1 MARSRAVGRWQLCG
15 CLLAACT
22 PGGDAGSTTV
32 AESSGT
38 ADPATGVTGVTGGS
52 GEPIPTTGL
61 ASTTAS
67 PGTSSSD
74 LSDTAASTTATA
86 SSGDRGESG
95 ASSST
100 GAAAPAFVL
109 RPITAENRHYETMH
123 GGWGPHLRGLM
134 RAADDALWFT
144 VDAGEDVYH
153 NRKVRYFRRGAD
165 EAQWSEQA
173 ENLHAAGIQQNAA
186 SLLLGDLILTYGVDI
201 AAQRLEECYLDTTD
215 ISKRACNTVLISG
228 VPYQTPQSSNYVGAA
243 VLGAG
248 WRIVWWTVV
257 GENGG
262 EGAFYYTYNYGGGWN
277 GPVASGLAG
286 ANDLGYVHA
295 MATAEGGLALAGQ
308 TFTGK
313 YPDGSYHAVVAEVTP
328 GQPLVY
334 TILADLEPGVE
345 VRTAADLWQ
354 DRDSGAVHVVA
365 TTQTGGL
372 RYYHRPPGAAW
383 AGHALPL
390 HSFADGYRAR
400 FVRPAGEPLHL
411 VVGSASGSGVTVLR
425 APDVGVDAAID
436 WGAAVSFAMPEPGPG
451 FAAPSAL
458 YVESRSYQERPVGG
472 LGFAICG
479 AYQVS
484 DEQIWEV
491 TLE

>member
-1 MARSRAVGRWQLCG
+1 MSGSRTVAHFQLYG
-15 CLLAACT
+15 CLLAACA
-22 PGGDAGSTTV
+22 PAGDA
-32 AESSGT
+32 ASSSA
-38 ADPATGVTGVTGGS
+38 ADPATGVTGGSGDSGDSGDS
-52 GEPIPTTGL
+52 GEPGPTTGL
-61 ASTTAS
+61 GSTTAS
-67 PGTSSSD
+67 PGTSTGEPTGTVASTSAAESSD
-74 LSDTAASTTATA
+74 
-86 SSGDRGESG
+86 ESG
-95 ASSST
+95 ASGST

-109 RPITAENRHYETMH
+109 RPITAENRHYEAMH

-153 NRKVRYFRRGAD
+153 NRKVRYFRRGVD
-165 EAQWSEQA
+165 DAQWSEQA

-186 SLLLGDLILTYGVDI
+186 SLLIGDLILTYGVDI

-228 VPYQTPQSSNYVGAA
+228 VPYQTPANSNYIGAA
-243 VLGAG
+243 VLGEG

-295 MATAEGGLALAGQ
+295 MATADGGLALAGQ

-334 TILADLEPGVE
+334 TVLTDPDPGVW
-345 VRTAADLWQ
+345 VRTAADLWE

-425 APDVGVDAAID
+425 SPEVGVDAAID
-436 WGAAVSFAMPEPGPG
+436 WGAAASFAAPEPGPG

-458 YVESRSYQERPVGG
+458 YVESRTYQERPVAG
-472 LGFAICG
+472 LRFAICG